1 MAPSLSHE
9 QSISAVRTALA
20 AQRQGPGCTIAH
32 GGRVRSS
39 KITADVRAFFTSYCT
54 AFIRQD
60 APAIAKHFAD
70 TVHVASD
77 GGDDVSVHVAN
88 AAEWRKTI
96 DRILEMY
103 RAIDV
108 GSVEATGLAT
118 DALSSRL
125 VQARLRWALSDRA
138 ARPLYEFDAMYT
150 LARHTETFRIT
161 ALAHNEI
168 PEYRRCLARV
178 GRGELVKP
186 GTGKGP

>member
-1 MAPSLSHE
+1 
-9 QSISAVRTALA
+9 
-20 AQRQGPGCTIAH
+20 
-32 GGRVRSS
+32 VRSS
-39 KITADVRAFFTSYCT
+39 KITADVRAFFTTYCT

-60 APAIAKHFAD
+60 APAIARHFAD
-70 TVHVASD
+70 WVHVTSD

-88 AAEWRKTI
+88 AVEWRTTI
-96 DRILEMY
+96 DRLLEMY

-138 ARPLYEFDAMYT
+138 GRPLYEFDAMYT
-150 LARHTETFRIT
+150 LARHTEAFRIT
-161 ALAHNEI
+161 AIAHNEI

-178 GRGELVKP
+178 GPGELLKP
-186 GTGKGP
+186 GTGKGR